1 MHSYVVASGRKM
13 NCRVRLAKM
22 ELAIAHPR
30 RKPLLLTNWR
40 RGPQAMF
47 VAAGQ
52 RGKNARA
59 QEEGS

>member
-1 MHSYVVASGRKM
+1 
-13 NCRVRLAKM
+13 M
-22 ELAIAHPR
+22 ELAIDHHR